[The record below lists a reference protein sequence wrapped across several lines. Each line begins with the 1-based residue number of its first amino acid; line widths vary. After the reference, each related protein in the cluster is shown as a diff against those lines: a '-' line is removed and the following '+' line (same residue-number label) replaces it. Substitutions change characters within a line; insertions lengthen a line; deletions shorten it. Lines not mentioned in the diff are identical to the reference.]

1 MYSNLSDLKKAGL
14 FYGLAMIFSL
24 AVVLFF
30 RARVPE
36 IRVLIMLNMM
46 TPLLATVIMLFVVT
60 RDGYT
65 RNGRSS
71 LSLGRSGW
79 RSWALALLLPLPVL
93 AVIYGL
99 AWLSGVATLAAPSD
113 NGGLPSL
120 LKNFLP
126 RPGIFFAILLA
137 LGEEIGF
144 RGYLL
149 PRLLELGRKQALILS
164 GFLHGTW
171 HLPLIFLT
179 PFYLTEGNRLLT
191 IPIFLLLLTAAG
203 TIYGALRLATDSLWP
218 PTILHAS
225 FNAYL
230 EVFTRLTVMS
240 SPLAIYTVGEGGVLT
255 LLVTAVVALWFI
267 QRWQMPVERISA
279 LGKS

>member
-1 MYSNLSDLKKAGL
+1 MFSHLSDLKKAGL
-14 FYGLAMIFSL
+14 FYGLAMTLSI
-24 AVVLFF
+24 AVVLSL

-36 IRVLIMLNMM
+36 AEVVIMMNMM
-46 TPLLATVIMLFVVT
+46 TPLLATFIMLFVVT
-60 RDGYT
+60 REGYT
-65 RNGRSS
+65 RDGQSS
-71 LSLGRSGW
+71 LGLGRSGW

-99 AWLSGVATLAAPSD
+99 AWLSGAAPLAAHTD
-113 NGGLPSL
+113 NGGLLSL

-126 RPGIFFAILLA
+126 RPGILFAILLA

-149 PRLLELGRKQALILS
+149 PRLLELGRTQALIVS

-171 HLPLIFLT
+171 HLPVILLT
-179 PFYLTEGNRLLT
+179 PFYLTEGSRLLT
-191 IPIFLLLLTAAG
+191 IPVFLLLLTAAG
-203 TIYGALRLATDSLWP
+203 TIYGVLRLGTDSLWP

-230 EVFTRLTVMS
+230 EVFTALTVMS
-240 SPLAIYTVGEGGVLT
+240 SPLAIYLVGEGGVLT
-255 LLVTAVVALWFI
+255 LLVAAVVALWFI
-267 QRWQMPVERISA
+267 QRWQMPVARIPA
-279 LGKS
+279 LEKS